1 MTTEIRGILAA
12 ITTPFTADG
21 SALDEPAMHAQ
32 INRLVDA
39 GIHGVVPTGTTGEF
53 MTLTPQEY
61 RRVFEVVNEAAA
73 GRCHVFAGVGSTSTA
88 EAISLAKHAE
98 KSGST
103 GVMLLPPFYAAPNF
117 AELQVFMR
125 SVAESISI
133 PVMYYNIPSSTGVT
147 LNAEQ
152 IAQLGDIPGVKYLK
166 DTSGDAVTM
175 ADLLANRSDKIKAF
189 NGWDTLTFFG
199 LASGA
204 EASVW
209 GTATVIPELAVALYN
224 ALAVDN
230 DLAKGRELWKKIW
243 PICDFLESV
252 NYYAGIKAGCELIGA
267 SVGPVRAPGLP
278 LSVEQKAHFAKLLN
292 AAGVKTV

>member
-21 SALDEPAMHAQ
+21 SALDEAAMHAQ

-117 AELQVFMR
+117 AEL
-125 SVAESISI
+125 
-133 PVMYYNIPSSTGVT
+133 
-147 LNAEQ
+147 
-152 IAQLGDIPGVKYLK
+152 
-166 DTSGDAVTM
+166 
-175 ADLLANRSDKIKAF
+175 
-189 NGWDTLTFFG
+189 
-199 LASGA
+199 
-204 EASVW
+204 
-209 GTATVIPELAVALYN
+209 
-224 ALAVDN
+224 
-230 DLAKGRELWKKIW
+230 
-243 PICDFLESV
+243 
-252 NYYAGIKAGCELIGA
+252 
-267 SVGPVRAPGLP
+267 
-278 LSVEQKAHFAKLLN
+278 
-292 AAGVKTV
+292 

>member
-1 MTTEIRGILAA
+1 MATEVRGILAA

-21 SALDEPAMHAQ
+21 SALDEDAMHAQ
-32 INRLVDA
+32 INRLIAA

-53 MTLTPQEY
+53 MTLTAAEY

-73 GRCHVFAGVGSTSTA
+73 GRCHVFAGVGSTSTK
-88 EAISLAKHAE
+88 EAISLAQHAQ
-98 KSGST
+98 KAGST

-117 AELQVFMR
+117 DELKMFIR
-125 SVAESISI
+125 SVAEAITI
-133 PVMYYNIPSSTGVT
+133 PIMYYNIPSSTGVR

-152 IAQLGDIPGVKYLK
+152 VAALGEIPGVNYLK

-175 ADLLANRSDKIKAF
+175 ADLLVNRTDKIKAF

-209 GTATVIPELAVALYN
+209 GTATVIPELAVALYE
-224 ALAVDN
+224 ALAVTN
-230 DLAKGRELWKKIW
+230 DLVAGRELWKKIW

-267 SVGPVRAPGLP
+267 SVGPVRPPGLP
-278 LSVEQKAHFAKLLN
+278 LTAQQIAHFAKLLN